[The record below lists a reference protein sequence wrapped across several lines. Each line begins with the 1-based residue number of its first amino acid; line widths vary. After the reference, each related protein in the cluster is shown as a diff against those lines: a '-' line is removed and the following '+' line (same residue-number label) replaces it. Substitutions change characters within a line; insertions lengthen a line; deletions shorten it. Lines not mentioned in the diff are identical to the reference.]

1 VRGAQVPLILLD
13 DKMRHHIDGV
23 ILWNLSDFVGI
34 QAKYTYGALPP
45 LFQACA
51 HQATFGITFKA
62 KLPVHI

>member
-1 VRGAQVPLILLD
+1 
-13 DKMRHHIDGV
+13 MRHHIDGV

-51 HQATFGITFKA
+51 HQVTFGITFKA